1 MSEAFRVT
9 GSLQDET
16 LSDLLWQHGCTALWQ
31 DGEVLVAYF
40 PERLKLPVQGT
51 WASADTTD
59 YLAQYYAELKPVVF
73 NELVVAPTHAQVTLS
88 APQQVIWLDPGMAF
102 GTGHHETTF
111 MALATLCQT
120 PLTGKTVLDVGSGSG
135 ILAIAASKLGA
146 QDILGIDID
155 PETLPV
161 AEANR
166 DLNRAAARFELGTLA
181 DIPDGF
187 ADVII
192 ANLYAELH
200 ISLVHDYTRVLKP
213 GGALMITGILADKAP
228 EVTAALEPWLSVS
241 ATVGKG
247 EWVLIAARSRR

>member
-1 MSEAFRVT
+1 MSEAFRIT
-9 GSLQDET
+9 GSLQDER

-40 PERLKLPVQGT
+40 PERLELPFQGT
-51 WASADTTD
+51 WEAADTTD
-59 YLAQYYAELKPVVF
+59 YLAQYYADLKPVEF

-120 PLTGKTVLDVGSGSG
+120 PLTKKTVLDVGSGSG

-146 QDILGIDID
+146 QDVLGIDID

-166 DLNRAAARFELGTLA
+166 DLNHAVARFELGTLT
-181 DIPDGF
+181 DLPDSF

-200 ISLVHDYTRVLKP
+200 ITLAPDYAKVLKP
-213 GGALMITGILADKAP
+213 GGALIITGILAAKAP
-228 EVTAALEPWLSVS
+228 EVTAALEPWLIVN
-241 ATVGKG
+241 ATVSKG
-247 EWVLIAARSRR
+247 EWMLIAARSRQ